1 MLADVQRRLLVS
13 LAITV
18 SHFLPSPQNTVY
30 FSMCTPFLYA
40 FKKMFVYFCLTFP
53 TTILSL
59 SPLLWFCLN
68 SYSPS
73 PLLSFLLPSPPP
85 PPSLPPSH
93 SYWGCHLPPGRDGE
107 PGAVRCP
114 GWLPSEGLPSGQPE
128 RGPGGPRHRET
139 RHRWVNRYPTLY
151 TRLPTDVSR
160 HTVWKS
166 ISTDGMCLP
175 NQVHALQ
182 AQIWGIIL

>member
-30 FSMCTPFLYA
+30 FSMCTPFLYT
-40 FKKMFVYFCLTFP
+40 FLKTFVYFCLTFP
-53 TTILSL
+53 TPILSL
-59 SPLLWFCLN
+59 SPLLWFCL
-68 SYSPS
+68 
-73 PLLSFLLPSPPP
+73 LSL

-93 SYWGCHLPPGRDGE
+93 SYGGRHLPPRRDGE
-107 PGAVRCP
+107 PGAVQCP